1 MDNQLLKNNS
11 IIPSRSERRVDSVKW
26 SIAWKNWKELRG
38 VSAEE
43 KIFMWK
49 VQQDMLLI
57 GSRIHRL
64 NADRRCKEELPGN
77 ICCQEIQT
85 RHHLFI
91 GCESVK
97 DSFALCKLILRDIL
111 KKDISNNEVIF
122 FSFNHRS
129 KSKLKCATW
138 FAVKAL

>member
-1 MDNQLLKNNS
+1 M
-11 IIPSRSERRVDSVKW
+11 
-26 SIAWKNWKELRG
+26 
-38 VSAEE
+38 
-43 KIFMWK
+43 
-49 VQQDMLLI
+49 
-57 GSRIHRL
+57 

-77 ICCQEIQT
+77 ICQEIQT

-129 KSKLKCATW
+129 KSKLKCAIW
-138 FAVKAL
+138 FAVKALYSIYQYGIRNKDQLLREIIKEIEWNLKMNRKVGSWIDFIDMKLCIEGYL